1 LQYNQYFSQDSY
13 RIDMILDEN
22 IKASL
27 KLVDGIAVGGL
38 IHFGDEPLGDVSYD
52 QVRVTGQ
59 LSYLDVEQWLKAI
72 DELGDVTDVSLNSE
86 IAAHLESAVLSIDKL
101 QLYELEL
108 ERSRARVTRDG
119 AAWLTT
125 LETDRLKGD
134 ISVADADDLPIEIR
148 LERLRI
154 DESDNATN
162 SLGDVRPLE
171 IDDIN
176 FSTASLIVADEDYGS
191 WAFHYRVDDEIA
203 RFEEFQATAAGLRI
217 LPSSALE
224 WRTTNGVHSTRFM
237 GDVVFEDV
245 ATAMQ
250 KFGFASSIEG
260 QGLKIDA
267 DVMWAGSPVM
277 VDVERLV
284 GNVKFLEGKGRFVQA
299 ETAGALKLLG
309 IFDFASIARRLR
321 LDFSDVVEKGFEF
334 NEISGLTAFN
344 QGHVGMTQPIVIDV
358 TTYSEL
364 SGRTFDHDGLR
375 HADMTLIECR

>member
-1 LQYNQYFSQDSY
+1 YNQYFSQDSY

-72 DELGDVTDVSLNSE
+72 DELGDVTDVSLNNE
-86 IAAHLESAVLSIDKL
+86 IAANVESVVLSIDKL

-108 ERSRARVTRDG
+108 ERSRARVTRDD
-119 AAWLTT
+119 AAWLTS
-125 LETDRLKGD
+125 LESDMLKGD

-154 DESDNATN
+154 DDSDNAAN

-176 FSTASLIVADEDYGS
+176 FSTASLIVDDEAYGS
-191 WAFHYRVDDEIA
+191 WAFHYRVDDKIA
-203 RFEEFQATAAGLRI
+203 RFEEVQAMTAGLRV
-217 LPSSALE
+217 LRSSTLE
-224 WRTTNGVHSTRFM
+224 WRTTNGVHSTRFT
-237 GDVVFEDV
+237 GDIEIEDL

-267 DVMWAGSPVM
+267 DVMWAGS
-277 VDVERLV
+277 
-284 GNVKFLEGKGRFVQA
+284 
-299 ETAGALKLLG
+299 
-309 IFDFASIARRLR
+309 
-321 LDFSDVVEKGFEF
+321 
-334 NEISGLTAFN
+334 
-344 QGHVGMTQPIVIDV
+344 
-358 TTYSEL
+358 
-364 SGRTFDHDGLR
+364 
-375 HADMTLIECR
+375 

>member
-309 IFDFASIARRLR
+309 IFDFASISRRLR

-344 QGHVGMTQPIVIDV
+344 QGHVGMTQPIVIEGSTGKFTV
-358 TTYSEL
+358 
-364 SGRTFDHDGLR
+364 GGNVDHDGLR